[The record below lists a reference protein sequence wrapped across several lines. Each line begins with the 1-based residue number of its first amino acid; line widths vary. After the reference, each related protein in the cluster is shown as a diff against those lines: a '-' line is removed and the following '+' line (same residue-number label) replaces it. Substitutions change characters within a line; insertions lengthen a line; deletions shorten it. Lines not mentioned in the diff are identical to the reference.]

1 MQQGK
6 ISRGRQGRLH
16 SCLAPLLQGGRA
28 WRRRGRRRRDAQLP
42 PLINLELSVMSAA
55 QFHGGPPDAGSASAV
70 EKLEACFLGS
80 QGPLLP
86 LHPERQCTVLK
97 NR

>member
-28 WRRRGRRRRDAQLP
+28 WRRRGRRRRNAQLP
-42 PLINLELSVMSAA
+42 PLAELELPMVGAA
-55 QFHGGPPDAGSASAV
+55 QLYCWPPDAGSASAV